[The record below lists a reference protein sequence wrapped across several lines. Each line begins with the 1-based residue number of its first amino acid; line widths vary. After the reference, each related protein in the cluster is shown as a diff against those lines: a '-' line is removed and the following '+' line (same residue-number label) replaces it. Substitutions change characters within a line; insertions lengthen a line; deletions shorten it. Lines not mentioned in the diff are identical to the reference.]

1 MQEYCYRSSRRDA
14 TKALVKLLINNLRK
28 RKITQMKQRYLHP
41 QAALNA
47 RVRSLHAVCF
57 IRDKLNF
64 NYNSVPYFSV
74 YIFDSFWA
82 KKG

>member
-47 RVRSLHAVCF
+47 RVRS
-57 IRDKLNF
+57 
-64 NYNSVPYFSV
+64 
-74 YIFDSFWA
+74 
-82 KKG
+82 